1 MRIDYGLSTTSLSS
15 ILDIKQ
21 ESTKRTNSE
30 NEAQDAKDSS
40 ANASQNLESKSAKK
54 AAKIEQ
60 ITSAKKSQES
70 AESSVLA
77 PKTRQTFGLGILEQM
92 SDEEYEIFERASAG
106 MSEVEKMAAAQ
117 TLYVFTESYQAK
129 TASAQNKSQ
138 QNNAAQN
145 DSAPN
150 DDTQNNRV
158 RNNSAQND
166 EISPSTNH
174 TSRTN
179 KPAINPKNPYFI
191 AQKDFIERYKALY
204 NGAQEVNALI

>member
-21 ESTKRTNSE
+21 ESTKRATSE
-30 NEAQDAKDSS
+30 DEAQDAKDSS
-40 ANASQNLESKSAKK
+40 AKNSSTNASQNLESKSTKK

-60 ITSAKKSQES
+60 ITSTKKSQES
-70 AESSVLA
+70 TESATLA

-129 TASAQNKSQ
+129 AASAQDKSQ
-138 QNNAAQN
+138 QNGDAPN

-150 DDTQNNRV
+150 NNMQ
-158 RNNSAQND
+158 NNSAQND
-166 EISPSTNH
+166 EISPSANYTG
-174 TSRTN
+174 RTN
-179 KPAINPKNPYFI
+179 KPVINPKNPYFI